1 MSGMGIG
8 SWTTLVSVPAL
19 AAALDDAGLRVLD
32 ARAVSAVATAS
43 DAAALRLLDAR
54 AVLSD
59 ASAGAAAFAA
69 SHLPG
74 AMHADLD
81 RDLSDHS
88 RPAGEGRHPLPGA
101 AAFASRL
108 GQWGIGPRHQ
118 VVVYDAGDGSMAA
131 ARAWW
136 LLRMLGHEAVA
147 VLDGGPAAWRA
158 SGLPET
164 ADVQAPPPLP
174 PYPVAEFR
182 RDRIVEA
189 AEVVARLGDAPGWLL
204 DARGGER
211 FRGEVEPID
220 PVAGHIPGALNR
232 PFAQNVEAG
241 RFRDPD
247 ALRAE
252 LQPMLHGRDPSEV
265 VLSCGSG
272 VTACH
277 LLLAMEHAGLPG
289 ARVYAG
295 SWSGWIADPSRPVAT
310 GAT

>member
-1 MSGMGIG
+1 MTIG
-8 SWTTLVSVPAL
+8 NLDTLVPVEAL
-19 AAALDDAGLRVLD
+19 AEALGDP
-32 ARAVSAVATAS
+32 
-43 DAAALRLLDAR
+43 ALRLVDAR

-59 ASAGAAAFAA
+59 PAAGRAAWQA

-74 AMHADLD
+74 AVHADLD

-88 RPAGEGRHPLPGA
+88 VSGQGRHPLPDAG
-101 AAFASRL
+101 AFARRL
-108 GQWGIGPRHQ
+108 GEWGIGPQHA
-118 VVVYDAGDGSMAA
+118 VVAYDAGDGSMAA
-131 ARAWW
+131 ARFWW
-136 LLRMLGHEAVA
+136 LLKLLGHRQVA
-147 VLDGGPAAWRA
+147 VLDGGLAAWRA
-158 SGLPET
+158 AGLPET
-164 ADVQAPPPLP
+164 AQDDPPAALP
-174 PYPVAEFR
+174 PYPA
-182 RDRIVEA
+182 RDFDRSRIATAGDVQ
-189 AEVVARLGDAPGWLL
+189 ARLGDAPGWLL

-232 PFAQNVEAG
+232 PFTQNIEAG
-241 RFRDPD
+241 RFRGAD

-252 LQPMLHGRDPSEV
+252 LQPLLHGRDPSEV

-295 SWSGWIADPSRPVAT
+295 SWSGWIDDPSRPVAT
-310 GAT
+310 GTA